1 MKTTK
6 LFSRPLFGQN
16 MRTYWFFVLAVVLI
30 MSMMSGVVTIAID
43 AIQSELAG
51 DLNGE
56 MLEKMGKMGL
66 EIPHMDPS
74 VILDTMYY
82 KVIVLIPIFLLVV
95 VASNALIASQVDD
108 GSMAYILATPTERR
122 AVAFTHM
129 VFMLVVPLLI
139 MGIVCGVK
147 CGLNEQIIGDVD
159 WEATVVKFSGMYVLV
174 EAVSAVC
181 YLGSCLFNRSS
192 RALTFGGGITVWC
205 FIASLLGV
213 FGSDKLVEMGVGIT
227 ELDIFNQLTL
237 VGLLDITAMETVGS
251 DMVNYDFLWKLGILA
266 GIAAVAYG
274 AGALRFCRKDL
285 PL

>member
-159 WEATVVKFSGMYVLV
+159 WEVTVVKFAGMYVLV

>member
-159 WEATVVKFSGMYVLV
+159 WEATVVKFAGMYVLV

-192 RALTFGGGITVWC
+192 RALT
-205 FIASLLGV
+205 LGV

-274 AGALRFCRKDL
+274 VGALRFCRKDL

>member
-82 KVIVLIPIFLLVV
+82 KVIVPLARDEIR
-95 VASNALIASQVDD
+95 ASGKRRQSACTLPRRTRFDKKQPLRRQI
-108 GSMAYILATPTERR
+108 GRR
-122 AVAFTHM
+122 AVR
-129 VFMLVVPLLI
+129 I
-139 MGIVCGVK
+139 YGYG
-147 CGLNEQIIGDVD
+147 
-159 WEATVVKFSGMYVLV
+159 
-174 EAVSAVC
+174 
-181 YLGSCLFNRSS
+181 NRNRRQSN
-192 RALTFGGGITVWC
+192 
-205 FIASLLGV
+205 
-213 FGSDKLVEMGVGIT
+213 KH
-227 ELDIFNQLTL
+227 
-237 VGLLDITAMETVGS
+237 
-251 DMVNYDFLWKLGILA
+251 
-266 GIAAVAYG
+266 
-274 AGALRFCRKDL
+274 
-285 PL
+285 

>member
-56 MLEKMGKMGL
+56 MLEKMGL

-129 VFMLVVPLLI
+129 IFMLVVPLLI

-147 CGLNEQIIGDVD
+147 CALNEQIIGDVD
-159 WEATVVKFSGMYVLV
+159 WEATVVKFAGMYVLV

-274 AGALRFCRKDL
+274 AGVLRFCRKDL

>member
-147 CGLNEQIIGDVD
+147 CGLNEQIIGNDRD
-159 WEATVVKFSGMYVLV
+159 RKSVV
-174 EAVSAVC
+174 
-181 YLGSCLFNRSS
+181 
-192 RALTFGGGITVWC
+192 
-205 FIASLLGV
+205 
-213 FGSDKLVEMGVGIT
+213 
-227 ELDIFNQLTL
+227 
-237 VGLLDITAMETVGS
+237 
-251 DMVNYDFLWKLGILA
+251 
-266 GIAAVAYG
+266 
-274 AGALRFCRKDL
+274 
-285 PL
+285 

>member
-129 VFMLVVPLLI
+129 VFMLVVTLLI

-159 WEATVVKFSGMYVLV
+159 WEATVVKFAGMYVLV

-274 AGALRFCRKDL
+274 VGALRFCRKDL